1 MKPVVKTSIIVG
13 SIVLLIT
20 IGIVVVSFLSIRQ
33 YHDRNSWA
41 EFEIT
46 GDGIPDGVRNYKS
59 TPNTNVMELQGVKSY
74 GKGETID
81 LDFAT
86 FTVERVDI
94 GKTERVHIFSEDEL
108 VYNGEV
114 THKAVLE
121 KEDGCEIHTQGK
133 KATIMLTEIG
143 YR

>member
-1 MKPVVKTSIIVG
+1 
-13 SIVLLIT
+13 
-20 IGIVVVSFLSIRQ
+20 
-33 YHDRNSWA
+33 
-41 EFEIT
+41 
-46 GDGIPDGVRNYKS
+46 
-59 TPNTNVMELQGVKSY
+59 MELQGVKSY

-114 THKAVLE
+114 TPLFLSVSQSAGLFPSSS
-121 KEDGCEIHTQGK
+121 
-133 KATIMLTEIG
+133 AL
-143 YR
+143 